1 MNNVIP
7 VKFNRLSKIIQIA
20 DIHIRLF
27 KRHKEYRAAFENLY
41 DNLKI
46 SNLDETVIAVC
57 GDIIH
62 TKCENSPEMIQLTSE
77 FLSSLAD
84 LAPTIVIL
92 GNHDLN
98 LANTDRLD
106 SLTPIIQN
114 LRHPQLHYLRESGVY
129 RCANVDFAVMSLI
142 GDESEW
148 PTPSNC
154 TADTKIALYH
164 GPVHN
169 AQTDVG
175 YVVSNKSIT
184 VDTFDGF
191 DIVLLGDIHRHQVLQ
206 DKNPIIVYA
215 SSLIQQNHG
224 ETTKGHGWCEWDI
237 SKRTF
242 VFHELEN
249 DYGYYTLRIEKGVV
263 PDYAEMPKNVRLRI
277 FAGNLDQSELKEL
290 VTTIRKQHN
299 VVELAI
305 THYEGARRTGRLQ
318 TGNTLLDIHDVNT
331 QNKLIT
337 DYIKEAFPNIE
348 DDTLQSVHDLNSRLN
363 GEVSS
368 EDLARKITWKPL
380 SLEFDNLFTYGEGNY
395 IDFTKINGVAGIFAP
410 NASGK
415 TSVAEAICFALY
427 DRTPRT
433 NKAASIMNYR
443 KTECY
448 LKFRFDI
455 NGTEFVIERK
465 GKKNKKGEVK
475 IDVDFYKMEKGVKV
489 SLNGEE
495 RRYTNQEI
503 RKYVGDFEDFILT
516 TLSSSAQT
524 GLFVDRGQS
533 DRKDTLSQFMG
544 LTIFDKLH
552 LLANEESK
560 EIAIKLKQFK
570 KDDFT
575 QALADVD
582 SNITRL
588 TDNIRDC
595 RSQLDYCE
603 KNVELINVR
612 IQELLEQ
619 KNPNLKNI
627 NHPDL
632 YSATPISE
640 RREILRDQLVGM
652 RSALE
657 ILQGQITKG
666 QTKLSTEY
674 STVEED
680 YSAYV
685 RCVSDR
691 LQAKRLLDGINREL
705 AQLKSQLSDL
715 DKHEYNENCE
725 LCLKNAKHTIEKK
738 TLLSKNLAEAIPE
751 QLIHESQYDDLVKK
765 CESFENIEEKH
776 NKYLTGKNWLASS
789 LLKERDQKL
798 SIEKMERE
806 IDKHT
811 EELAKL
817 SREIDEYNSNLD
829 AIKSNQSIDE
839 DIKSATS
846 LKKAFTNDVYISRLG
861 LDGSQRE
868 LAITEQKKQDML
880 DRITEAKALEGQ
892 YKVYEAYLAAVCR
905 DGLPYKMIADVLPDI
920 EVAVNNILSQ
930 MVEFTLQFDTD
941 GKNVNMRL
949 SYDEDRT
956 WPLELASGMEKF
968 LSGLAI
974 RVALMT
980 VSTLPKSTCLIL
992 DEGFGTLDSD
1002 NRSSIFGLFD
1012 VLRTQFDTIFLI
1024 SHVDSVKDVADRL
1037 LEIKRSNGFSQI
1049 IAD

>member
-1 MNNVIP
+1 MNSIP
-7 VKFNRLSKIIQIA
+7 VSFNKLRKVLHIA
-20 DIHIRLF
+20 DLHIRLYQ
-27 KRHKEYRAAFENLY
+27 RHKEYRQAFTKLLEEY
-41 DNLKI
+41 KK
-46 SNLDETVIAVC
+46 LDLSETVIAVC

-77 FLSSLAD
+77 FLYSLAD
-84 LAPTIVIL
+84 LAPTIVIT

-98 LANTDRLD
+98 LSNPDRLD

-114 LRHPQLHYLRESGVY
+114 LRHPNLHYLRESGVY

-169 AQTDVG
+169 AKTDVG

-191 DIVLLGDIHRHQVLQ
+191 DMVLLGDIHRHQVLQ
-206 DKNPIIVYA
+206 DKNPIIAYA

-237 SKRTF
+237 SKKTF

-249 DYGYYTLRIEKGVV
+249 DYGYYTLRIENGVV
-263 PDYAEMPKNVRLRI
+263 PSYSDMPRNVRLRI
-277 FAGNLDQSELKEL
+277 FAGGMEQSEIKEL
-290 VTTIRKQHN
+290 VTKIRKDRN
-299 VVELAI
+299 IAELAI
-305 THYEGARRTGRLQ
+305 THYEGGKRTKNQIAG
-318 TGNTLLDIHDVNT
+318 GTLLDIHDVNT
-331 QNKLIT
+331 QNKLINE
-337 DYIKEAFPNIE
+337 YIKEAFPNIE
-348 DDTLQSVHDLNSRLN
+348 DDTLQSVHDLNVRLN
-363 GEVSS
+363 GEVLS

-475 IDVDFYKMEKGVKV
+475 IDVDFYKIEKGVKV

-516 TLSSSAQT
+516 TLSSSTQT

-575 QALADVD
+575 QELADVD
-582 SNITRL
+582 VELHALTNALASYNTSLELRQQSIDATNIEIAILQEQKVSIKIKGNLSDLHHRKDKLVEERILILTNISNIT
-588 TDNIRDC
+588 N
-595 RSQLDYCE
+595 
-603 KNVELINVR
+603 
-612 IQELLEQ
+612 
-619 KNPNLKNI
+619 
-627 NHPDL
+627 
-632 YSATPISE
+632 
-640 RREILRDQLVGM
+640 EI
-652 RSALE
+652 
-657 ILQGQITKG
+657 
-666 QTKLSTEY
+666 TKLSDQIQRGLHKLETEY
-674 STVEED
+674 LGIEQEYNDFGIGVGHFSEFKVKHKFDGEHMKDGKEELVRLKNHEYDPNCEFCVKNGKTTIDRIKWLEDEIARYEPIYEQQKIQLAEQEIEYGPTAPIREKFKKYQTGKQWIRDAEKQQSDLQVKIERVKTSLATVESQLVDIERD
-680 YSAYV
+680 ITEYNDNIGA
-685 RCVSDR
+685 
-691 LQAKRLLDGINREL
+691 IENNREL
-705 AQLKSQLSDL
+705 EDQIVQLRD
-715 DKHEYNENCE
+715 
-725 LCLKNAKHTIEKK
+725 
-738 TLLSKNLAEAIPE
+738 TLTTHMS
-751 QLIHESQYDDLVKK
+751 
-765 CESFENIEEKH
+765 
-776 NKYLTGKNWLASS
+776 
-789 LLKERDQKL
+789 ERQHANVQIQKL
-798 SIEKMERE
+798 NISLALTEK
-806 IDKHT
+806 
-811 EELAKL
+811 
-817 SREIDEYNSNLD
+817 
-829 AIKSNQSIDE
+829 
-839 DIKSATS
+839 
-846 LKKAFTNDVYISRLG
+846 
-861 LDGSQRE
+861 
-868 LAITEQKKQDML
+868 KKQDML
-880 DRITEAKALEGQ
+880 DRITEAKALEWQ

-930 MVEFTLQFDTD
+930 MVEFTLQLDTD

-949 SYDEDRT
+949 SYDEERT

-1002 NRSSIFGLFD
+1002 NKSSIFGLFD